1 MKSPGGKRW
10 GGRGRWR
17 RRHFVLG
24 AKSLAYMKDESS
36 QVPKGMLDLSEMTII
51 TDTYTIGRTSTPHAI
66 LLRTRDR
73 AVRICAQSHRDIL
86 DWYTAIVN
94 NVARLRSAAPGM
106 VSTPPPN
113 RTPRDVLEAM
123 RKADARERE
132 RRRKEEE
139 AMPKPKDFFPLYQ
152 PPEDYYS
159 MIGVPPDASRSKIKR
174 AYYKLAKDFHPD
186 RNPDADPHHFAELS
200 KAYAV
205 IFNEQ
210 SRTEYDLSQS
220 IKQVLRMGF
229 DCVRYVPQIRV
240 DRESGKKICTGI
252 SEESIT
258 LFADGSIEKIFYQDA
273 EAETIDGEDDPLAA
287 PPLRPDNENMT
298 ESRFIQQVVYGC
310 DDQVLKAFFG
320 DEEPDEEGGEKRIDC
335 MLAIKGKRMACGNLY
350 IELDNVES
358 AEKFIEGLRIIRC
371 EASVLFQQKLA
382 ANKEAGKR

>member
-1 MKSPGGKRW
+1 
-10 GGRGRWR
+10 
-17 RRHFVLG
+17 
-24 AKSLAYMKDESS
+24 
-36 QVPKGMLDLSEMTII
+36 
-51 TDTYTIGRTSTPHAI
+51 
-66 LLRTRDR
+66 
-73 AVRICAQSHRDIL
+73 
-86 DWYTAIVN
+86 
-94 NVARLRSAAPGM
+94 
-106 VSTPPPN
+106 
-113 RTPRDVLEAM
+113 
-123 RKADARERE
+123 
-132 RRRKEEE
+132 
-139 AMPKPKDFFPLYQ
+139 MPKPKDFFPLYQ

-320 DEEPDEEGGEKRIDC
+320 DEEPDEEGAKSASI
-335 MLAIKGKRMACGNLY
+335 ACWQSR
-350 IELDNVES
+350 ES
-358 AEKFIEGLRIIRC
+358 AWHAEICISSWTMLRARKSSSRVF
-371 EASVLFQQKLA
+371 ASSAAKRVSYFSRSWPQTRRRASDDGSIDENYVLYSPFTSP
-382 ANKEAGKR
+382 